1 MRWPWI
7 ACLLLAS
14 LLSVSAE
21 EWNTEDGHVYHNV
34 TVVGQEDD
42 GVRITYDG
50 GVGKIPYYELSD
62 DLQKRFGQD
71 VATLAVKRQAVEK
84 AVADA
89 VKSAAESQVTA
100 PLTPAY
106 VPGTAPTYAPTGP
119 SPENPTPGTIPGTAN
134 TAPGATAP
142 GTTAPGTT
150 APGATAPGT
159 TANPN
164 SATGPAA
171 TTAKP
176 GQTPG
181 TAANT
186 APGAH
191 NPSAHP
197 GTPGGTATAGGQ
209 TEEMPTLME
218 PISHTPQPAG
228 ISAAGGKP
236 LSLTVANYS
245 YNGPLDVCYL
255 DSPPID
261 VAPARIGQS
270 SAAPPVPGGQASSLT
285 LRMIT
290 EGTTPQQQDRY
301 EATFLAV
308 GGDGGDISTRA
319 IVFSTNT
326 GAISVE
332 DADRKDSGS
341 VPGSAQPVQY
351 ASFYLT
357 SAQVRQICD
366 GRPQT
371 FSVGPTV
378 YQIDARSAEILRSYV
393 SDVETLQPASSSLMH
408 SIYKLLAR
416 IPSFFTMISTVCEYV
431 ILGSFGLLVAFSI
444 AAFILGISRFIK
456 M

>member
-21 EWNTEDGHVYHNV
+21 EWTTEDGHVYHNV

-50 GVGKIPYYELSD
+50 GVGKIPYYELPD

-89 VKSAAESQVTA
+89 VKSASESQVTA

-106 VPGTAPTYAPTGP
+106 VPGTVPSYAPTGP

-142 GTTAPGTT
+142 GTTA
-150 APGATAPGT
+150 
-159 TANPN
+159 NPN
-164 SATGPAA
+164 PAAGPAA

-176 GQTPG
+176 GQAPG

-186 APGAH
+186 APNATPGAH
-191 NPSAHP
+191 NPAAHP
-197 GTPGGTATAGGQ
+197 GANGGNATAGGQ
-209 TEEMPTLME
+209 SVELPSLAE
-218 PISHTPQPAG
+218 PVSHTPQPSG
-228 ISAAGGKP
+228 LSASGGKP
-236 LSLTVANYS
+236 LTLTIANYS
-245 YNGPLDVCYL
+245 YNATLDVCYL

-261 VAPARIGQS
+261 VYSMPNGQS
-270 SAAPPVPGGQASSLT
+270 TAAAPTAGQGSSLT
-285 LRMIT
+285 LRIIT
-290 EGTTPQQQDRY
+290 DGRTPQQPERY

-308 GGDGGDISTRA
+308 GGDGGDLATRN
-319 IVFSTNT
+319 IVFNTDT
-326 GAISVE
+326 GAISVD
-332 DADRKDSGS
+332 DANRKDAGS
-341 VPGSAQPVQY
+341 VPGGGQPVQY

-357 SAQVRQICD
+357 AEQVRQICD
-366 GRPQT
+366 GKPQT
-371 FSVGPTV
+371 FSVGSTL
-378 YQIDARSAEILRSYV
+378 YRIDARGAGILHDYIG
-393 SDVETLQPASSSLMH
+393 DVATLQPATSSFMH
-408 SIYKLLAR
+408 SVYKILAR
-416 IPSFFTMISTVCEYV
+416 IPSFFDILSTICEYL

>member
-14 LLSVSAE
+14 LLSVHAE
-21 EWNTEDGHVYHNV
+21 DWTTEDGHVYHNV
-34 TVVGQEDD
+34 TIVGQEDD

-50 GVGKIPYYELSD
+50 GVGKIPYYELPD

-100 PLTPAY
+100 PLAPAY
-106 VPGTAPTYAPTGP
+106 VPSTAPSYAPSSP
-119 SPENPTPGTIPGTAN
+119 SPENPAPGIIPGTAN

-150 APGATAPGT
+150 A
-159 TANPN
+159 NPN
-164 SATGPAA
+164 SSTGGSAA
-171 TTAKP
+171 TTTKP
-176 GQTPG
+176 GQAPG

-186 APGAH
+186 APNAAPGAH
-191 NPSAHP
+191 NPAAHP
-197 GTPGGTATAGGQ
+197 AANGGNTTAGGPSV
-209 TEEMPTLME
+209 ELPSLAE
-218 PISHTPQPAG
+218 PVSHTPQPSG
-228 ISAAGGKP
+228 LSAAGGKP
-236 LSLTVANYS
+236 LTLSIANYS
-245 YNGPLDVCYL
+245 YNATLDVCYL

-261 VAPARIGQS
+261 VYPMPNGQS
-270 SAAPPVPGGQASSLT
+270 SAAAPSAGQGSSLT
-285 LRMIT
+285 LRIIT
-290 EGTTPQQQDRY
+290 EGQTPQQPERY

-308 GGDGGDISTRA
+308 GGDGGDLATRN
-319 IVFSTNT
+319 IVFNTDT
-326 GAISVE
+326 GAVNVD
-332 DADRKDSGS
+332 DANRKDAGS
-341 VPGSAQPVQY
+341 VSGGGQPVQY

-357 SAQVRQICD
+357 AQQVRQICD
-366 GRPQT
+366 GKPQT
-371 FSVGPTV
+371 FSVGAAL
-378 YQIDARSAEILRSYV
+378 YRIDARGAGILHEYIG
-393 SDVETLQPASSSLMH
+393 DVDTLQPATSSLMH
-408 SIYKLLAR
+408 SVYKMLAR
-416 IPSFFTMISTVCEYV
+416 IPSFFDILSTICEYV